1 MKKIN
6 FEHFN
11 EKRKKECLKEA
22 HILKKL
28 RHTNI
33 IKYYSSFVEGNCL
46 FIIMEYADNG
56 DMHKV
61 TLIFLIMNK

>member
-6 FEHFN
+6 LEHFN

-28 RHTNI
+28 RHSNI

-46 FIIMEYADNG
+46 FIIMEYADDG
-56 DMHKV
+56 DMQKV
-61 TLIFLIMNK
+61 INYLFYK

>member
-6 FEHFN
+6 LEHFN

-46 FIIMEYADNG
+46 FIIMEYADDG
-56 DMHKV
+56 DMQKV
-61 TLIFLIMNK
+61 TT